1 MLAPAVTPGR
11 YLPWVPPD
19 DSITSALARVT
30 AALPGGGEARPGQV
44 DMAQAV
50 GRALRSRR
58 HLVVQAGTGTGKSLA
73 YLVPAIL
80 SGRPVVV
87 ATATNH
93 SVNTYD
99 SAYDHAPH

>member
-1 MLAPAVTPGR
+1 MLAPVVAPDR
-11 YLPWVPPD
+11 YLPVVAPD
-19 DSITSALARVT
+19 DSISSSLARVT

-50 GRALRSRR
+50 ARALTSRR

-73 YLVPAIL
+73 YLVPAVL

-93 SVNTYD
+93 RGTTYD
-99 SAYDHAPH
+99 SAYDHALH

>member
-1 MLAPAVTPGR
+1 MLAQAVTHGR
-11 YLPWVPPD
+11 YLPEVAPN
-19 DSITSALARVT
+19 DSITSTLARVT
-30 AALPGGGEARPGQV
+30 AGLPGGGEARPGQV

-50 GRALRSRR
+50 GRALSSRR

-87 ATATNH
+87 ATAT
-93 SVNTYD
+93 T
-99 SAYDHAPH
+99 